1 MSGGLRPRGYNLP
14 VSSIDKVPPRAKGR
28 HVSPLFR
35 RDWGRKGSEIWDGY
49 RTRSTCRS
57 SQIFLQRKSFS
68 SLCLGTDED
77 RDSPRRMTV
86 TFPQELTSMRSRYRI
101 RSIRFTLLAAPA
113 FLESPRCR
121 APIQPQERDSP
132 RPPGLQLCEGLPV
145 LLPESRLG
153 CLRQATLPRSPHTF
167 GNFQEDTGEVH
178 NYLSLT
184 VPNSADPGRYGWR
197 YPDGGLNETGRS
209 V

>member
-132 RPPGLQLCEGLPV
+132 RPPGLQLCDVCPCFFQSLALGVCARQLFHEAHILSGTFRKTPV
-145 LLPESRLG
+145 RSIITSALLYR
-153 CLRQATLPRSPHTF
+153 TLLTRGGTV
-167 GNFQEDTGEVH
+167 GDTR
-178 NYLSLT
+178 T
-184 VPNSADPGRYGWR
+184 VA
-197 YPDGGLNETGRS
+197 
-209 V
+209 